1 MQSTRP
7 KPNDLRSLPD
17 NSTMPHLHFHVM
29 DREDPWEAH
38 GVYCDFTNGEPGA
51 MPIVPPLMKTFNAR
65 PLGTGAACLRG
76 RLNSNV

>member
-1 MQSTRP
+1 
-7 KPNDLRSLPD
+7 
-17 NSTMPHLHFHVM
+17 M